1 MACLSPRVIYL
12 LNKPTPTPE
21 RAIESKNDIEICEDV
36 TGSAFK
42 AMETRLK
49 KSSQGSSKLDKDRS
63 DVKSLMQRSA
73 KLLRNEMSDSS
84 PLGFSRILAEEMKNA
99 DVSFPREHMTEA
111 DGMDMV
117 KKREYFTLKYEI
129 SKNGVMITPPNLS
142 WTVMY
147 LRSPPTM
154 NEIEMCY
161 NRFIIVTRLADLE
174 ELIQMIR
181 MQKLNR
187 FLQTISIFGSDSFIE
202 HAAEELSLVGAAQF
216 PRLGEH
222 NYQDIGAPWDGHY
235 VFQNIL
241 RWVYIGQDISGSVAI
256 GKQKM

>member
-1 MACLSPRVIYL
+1 
-12 LNKPTPTPE
+12 
-21 RAIESKNDIEICEDV
+21 
-36 TGSAFK
+36 
-42 AMETRLK
+42 METRLK

-161 NRFIIVTRLADLE
+161 N
-174 ELIQMIR
+174 
-181 MQKLNR
+181 
-187 FLQTISIFGSDSFIE
+187 
-202 HAAEELSLVGAAQF
+202 
-216 PRLGEH
+216 
-222 NYQDIGAPWDGHY
+222 
-235 VFQNIL
+235 
-241 RWVYIGQDISGSVAI
+241 
-256 GKQKM
+256 